1 MSLNQL
7 TNPKLDINCK
17 SIKVNNSNISSG
29 LQIKE
34 FVGSISETEKTYLSS
49 GNDVSFS
56 GSNLLTNANIPY
68 YNPYDNLTISGFS
81 CEKAN
86 IISETTF
93 EIWEVSKDLTTSN
106 LKYSMVVGS
115 NFFNNKIMNLNI
127 SISKDSVIMI
137 STTSINLPQLSRA
150 TIYFSI

>member
-17 SIKVNNSNISSG
+17 SIKVNNNDISGG
-29 LQIKE
+29 LQFKE
-34 FVGSISETEKTYLSS
+34 FVGSIADTAKTYLSS
-49 GNDVSFS
+49 GNDVSYT
-56 GSNLLTNANIPY
+56 GGNIRTDPSLPY
-68 YNPYDNLTISGFS
+68 YVPYDNFVIKGFS

-93 EIWEVSKDLTTSN
+93 EIWELSKDLVQET
-106 LKYSMVVGS
+106 LKHTIVVGA
-115 NFFNNKIMNLNI
+115 NFFNNKNMDLNI

-137 STTSINLPQLSRA
+137 STTSVNSPQLSRA

>member
-17 SIKVNNSNISSG
+17 SIKINNADISSG

-34 FVGSISETEKTYLSS
+34 FVGSITDTNKIYLSS
-49 GNDVSFS
+49 GNDVSFI
-56 GSNLLTNANIPY
+56 GSNLLTDANIPY

-106 LKYSMVVGS
+106 LKHSMVVGS
-115 NFFNNKIMNLNI
+115 NFFNNKNMNLNI
-127 SISKDSVIMI
+127 SITKDTIIMVSTSSVG
-137 STTSINLPQLSRA
+137 LPQLSRA